1 MIRISRYTM
10 LALAA
15 LFSLYHVFRGV
26 ITLGIPDSPWPSAAA
41 MVLYIIATLL
51 SLRPNAPVQMTLRLA
66 FFNLAC
72 SIALSLL
79 VTSELDPGENNGY
92 ATWHVASVGTLMTI
106 TAARQR
112 EWTAWVGVAFLA
124 VQSVVW
130 AMIGLADTTA
140 PGWPLLWA
148 GIGQAAEIGVT
159 GSIVWV
165 SFSIVIARALAR
177 AARDAE
183 KLVLA
188 ERAAVDWQAAQD
200 AHFTERARRLDEAS
214 RLAGPTLR
222 RIVLSGGDLKPDE
235 REEARLLE
243 AGLRDEIRGRRLLND
258 DVRREVLAA
267 RRRGTT
273 VSLLDEGTMDELP
286 QEDVDRVL
294 AVVADSL
301 ATTKTERLIIR
312 TAPMDSTAAVTLVG
326 LSKAAPGSEDPDD
339 DVDLWREVPRT
350 LG

>member
-1 MIRISRYTM
+1 VATTM
-10 LALAA
+10 
-15 LFSLYHVFRGV
+15 SL
-26 ITLGIPDSPWPSAAA
+26 WPTS
-41 MVLYIIATLL
+41 
-51 SLRPNAPVQMTLRLA
+51 PVQMPLWLG
-66 FFNLAC
+66 FFNLAT

-79 VTSELDPGENNGY
+79 VTSELDPGSNNGY
-92 ATWHVASVGTLMTI
+92 ATWHVASIGTLMTI
-106 TAARQR
+106 TAARRR
-112 EWTAWVGVAFLA
+112 EWTAWAGVAFLA

-130 AMIGLADTTA
+130 AAGALEPGETLLLVGLQ
-140 PGWPLLWA
+140 
-148 GIGQAAEIGVT
+148 QAAEIGVT
-159 GSIVWV
+159 GSVVWV

-177 AARDAE
+177 AGRDAE

-222 RIVLSGGDLKPDE
+222 RIVLSGGDLTVEE

-286 QEDVDRVL
+286 EVDVDRVL
-294 AVVADSL
+294 AVVASTV
-301 ATTKTERLIIR
+301 AETKTERLIIR
-312 TAPMDSTAAVTLVG
+312 TAPIDSAAAVTLVG
-326 LSKAAPGSEDPDD
+326 LSKPAPGSDDPDD

-350 LG
+350 LA

>member
-26 ITLGIPDSPWPSAAA
+26 ITLGVPESPWPSVAA
-41 MVLYIIATLL
+41 MVLYAVATTI
-51 SLRPNAPVQMTLRLA
+51 SLWPTAPVQMPVWLA
-66 FFNLAC
+66 FFNLAT
-72 SIALSLL
+72 SIALCLL
-79 VTSELDPGENNGY
+79 VTSELDPAMNNGY

-106 TAARQR
+106 TAARRR

-130 AMIGLADTTA
+130 ASGALQ
-140 PGWPLLWA
+140 PGEAVLV
-148 GIGQAAEIGVT
+148 GGVQRAAEIGVT

-165 SFSIVIARALAR
+165 AFSIVIARALAR

-188 ERAAVDWQAAQD
+188 ERAAVNWQAAQD
-200 AHFTERARRLDEAS
+200 AHFTERARRLDDAS

-222 RIVLSGGDLKPDE
+222 RIVLTGGDLSASE

-273 VSLLDEGTMDELP
+273 VSLLDEGTMDDLP
-286 QEDVDRVL
+286 EADVDRVL
-294 AVVADSL
+294 GVVASSV
-301 ATTKTERLIIR
+301 AHTKTERLIIR
-312 TAPMDSTAAVTLVG
+312 TAPMDSAAAVTMVG
-326 LSKAAPGSEDPDD
+326 LSKPAPGAEDPDD
-339 DVDLWREVPRT
+339 DVDLWREIPRSIS
-350 LG
+350 

>member
-15 LFSLYHVFRGV
+15 LFSLYNVFRGV
-26 ITLGIPDSPWPSAAA
+26 ITLGVPDSPWPSVAA
-41 MVLYIIATLL
+41 MVIYIVATTI
-51 SLRPNAPVQMTLRLA
+51 SLWPTAPVQMSLRLA
-66 FFNLAC
+66 NFNLATAIVLC
-72 SIALSLL
+72 LL
-79 VTSELDPGENNGY
+79 VSSELDPTNNNGY

-106 TAARQR
+106 TAARRR

-124 VQSVVW
+124 VQSVFW
-130 AMIGLADTTA
+130 AVTGSPDSDEPIGSR
-140 PGWPLLWA
+140 LLA
-148 GIGQAAEIGVT
+148 GIGTSAEIGVT

-165 SFSIVIARALAR
+165 AFSIVIARALAR
-177 AARDAE
+177 AGRDAE

-188 ERAAVDWQAAQD
+188 ERAAVNWQAAQD
-200 AHFTERARRLDEAS
+200 AHFTERARRLDDAS

-222 RIVLSGGDLKPDE
+222 RIVLSGGDLSPTE

-273 VSLLDEGTMDELP
+273 VSLLDEGTMDDLP
-286 QEDVDRVL
+286 QAEMDRVL
-294 AVVADSL
+294 AVVAESV
-301 ATTKTERLIIR
+301 ASTKTERLIIR
-312 TAPMDSTAAVTLVG
+312 TAPIDSAAAVTLVG
-326 LSKAAPGSEDPDD
+326 LSKPAPGSDDPDD

-350 LG
+350 VS